1 MFFFFLM
8 IRRPPRS
15 TLFPYTTLF
24 RTHVPPPI
32 EANGSGVVQ
41 ERADDVNVGVVGVAE
56 GAGAGVNVESAG
68 IHPPLTQT
76 PPPIEANGSAVVH
89 PPLTAAGLGSSITL
103 VDADGMKPPLVRS

>member
-1 MFFFFLM
+1 MHV
-8 IRRPPRS
+8 PPPMATNGS
-15 TLFPYTTLF
+15 GMVQVALDVTLTLGAGDETIAAAAIVGLLIVPGIHPPL
-24 RTHVPPPI
+24 THVPPPI

-76 PPPIEANGSAVVH
+76 PPPI
-89 PPLTAAGLGSSITL
+89 
-103 VDADGMKPPLVRS
+103 